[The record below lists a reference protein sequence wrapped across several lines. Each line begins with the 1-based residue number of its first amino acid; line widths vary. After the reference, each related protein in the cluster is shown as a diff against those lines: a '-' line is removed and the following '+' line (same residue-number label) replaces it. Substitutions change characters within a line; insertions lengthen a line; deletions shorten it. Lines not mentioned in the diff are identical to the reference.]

1 MSNDGYP
8 QTFSDPVCA
17 EANATPVASAV
28 LPAPL
33 VVDRWRS
40 YLKMTRPRVIALV
53 LMTGLPAL
61 ALGPRWPSFA
71 QLFWLLLGTSLVGA
85 ACSALNAYLERDVDA
100 LMARTRRRPLPAGVV
115 DPTAALRF
123 GLATAVA
130 STALL
135 AWQGGLLAA
144 ALGVG
149 TIAFYVGIYT
159 AWLKRRTPL
168 NIVIG
173 GAAGGTAPLIL
184 DAAVNGT
191 VTAASLIVFAVVFLW
206 TPPHF
211 WAVAIYRRR
220 EYEAA
225 GIPMMPSVVGET
237 ATRWRMLGYAI
248 ALVPVSMLPAALG
261 MSSWAYGIV
270 AAALGGWFCGR
281 LFRFLRTGGPV
292 EARAVFQ
299 VSNLYLLLLVL
310 AICGDASF
318 VAS

>member
-1 MSNDGYP
+1 MSDDGYSP
-8 QTFSDPVCA
+8 VFAEPVCA
-17 EANATPVASAV
+17 ETNASPVAS
-28 LPAPL
+28 
-33 VVDRWRS
+33 VVMPGTGPTSGWRT

-61 ALGPRWPSFA
+61 ALGPRWPSVA
-71 QLFWLLLGTSLVGA
+71 QLFWVLLGTSLVGA

-115 DPTAALRF
+115 DPTAGLRF
-123 GLATAVA
+123 GLVTTVA
-130 STALL
+130 STAIL

-144 ALGVG
+144 LLGAG
-149 TIAFYVGIYT
+149 TIAFYVGVYT
-159 AWLKRRTPL
+159 AFLKRRTPL

-191 VTAASLIVFAVVFLW
+191 ITPASLIVFTVVFLW

-237 ATRWRMLGYAI
+237 ATRWRMLGYALV
-248 ALVPVSMLPAALG
+248 LVPVSMLPAALG
-261 MSSWAYGIV
+261 LSSWAYGFV

-281 LFRFLRTGGPV
+281 LFRFLRVGGPT
-292 EARAVFQ
+292 EARGVFQ

-318 VAS
+318 VVS